1 MIGQAKPDG
10 YTPAPNL
17 PQSGAWLRG
26 LREAALV
33 RFQAMGLPQRRD
45 EYWRYTDPTRLT
57 VAQAAT
63 VSGAGAGAGG
73 VVSAAFDAA
82 QALQLVFTDG
92 VFDGAASSPDLA
104 LDGVEIDHLAEAC
117 AHDLHWARD
126 IYGQLETNGQTPVAR
141 PLAAWNT
148 AMAAQGVLIRAR
160 AAVLRPI
167 QIVYQGTDM
176 QADLILHHCIRLEEG
191 AQLTLL
197 ETGCSGARSNH
208 VLEVDLGDRAQ
219 FHHLRLQGED
229 AVAARVTHIFA
240 QLGCDSHMRSFTLSA
255 DGALIRNEA
264 VIEMLG
270 ADASAHI
277 AGAALGKGRVHHDDT
292 IFVTHGAPNCESRQV
307 FKKVLRDG
315 AVGVFQGKIL
325 VRPVAQ
331 KTDGYQISQALLLDD
346 DAQFLAKPELEIYAD
361 DVKCSHGST
370 TGALDETALFYL
382 RSRGVGLVQAQAL
395 LVLAFLA
402 EVLEEI
408 EDRDLAALVQ
418 TQLEM
423 WLDRQQTL

>member
-10 YTPAPNL
+10 YTPAPSL

-26 LREAALV
+26 LREVALA

-57 VAQAAT
+57 VAQPAT
-63 VSGAGAGAGG
+63 AQGAIGG
-73 VVSAAFDAA
+73 GSAAFDAA
-82 QALQLVFTDG
+82 GALRLVFTDG
-92 VFDGAASSPDLA
+92 VFDGAASSADLA
-104 LDGVEIDHLAEAC
+104 LAGVEIDQLAEAC

-126 IYGQLETNGQTPVAR
+126 IYGQLEANGQTPVAR

-148 AMAAQGVLIRAR
+148 AMAAAGVLIRVR
-160 AAVLRPI
+160 TAVSRPI

-176 QADLILHHCIRLEEG
+176 QADVILHHCIRLEEG

-219 FHHLRLQGED
+219 FHHLRLQGDD
-229 AVAARVTHIFA
+229 AVAARITHIFA
-240 QLGCDSHMRSFTLSA
+240 RLGCDSQMRSFTLSA
-255 DGALIRNEA
+255 DGVLIRNEA

-270 ADASAHI
+270 ADGRAHI

-292 IFVTHGAPNCESRQV
+292 VFITHGAPNCESRQV

-325 VRPVAQ
+325 VRPIGQ

-382 RSRGVGLVQAQAL
+382 RSRGVGLAQAQAL

-408 EDRDLAALVQ
+408 DDRDLAALVQ

-423 WLDRQQTL
+423 WLDRQQSL

>member
-1 MIGQAKPDG
+1 
-10 YTPAPNL
+10 
-17 PQSGAWLRG
+17 
-26 LREAALV
+26 
-33 RFQAMGLPQRRD
+33 
-45 EYWRYTDPTRLT
+45 
-57 VAQAAT
+57 
-63 VSGAGAGAGG
+63 
-73 VVSAAFDAA
+73 
-82 QALQLVFTDG
+82 
-92 VFDGAASSPDLA
+92 
-104 LDGVEIDHLAEAC
+104 
-117 AHDLHWARD
+117 
-126 IYGQLETNGQTPVAR
+126 
-141 PLAAWNT
+141 
-148 AMAAQGVLIRAR
+148 
-160 AAVLRPI
+160 
-167 QIVYQGTDM
+167 
-176 QADLILHHCIRLEEG
+176 
-191 AQLTLL
+191 
-197 ETGCSGARSNH
+197 
-208 VLEVDLGDRAQ
+208 
-219 FHHLRLQGED
+219 
-229 AVAARVTHIFA
+229 
-240 QLGCDSHMRSFTLSA
+240 
-255 DGALIRNEA
+255 
-264 VIEMLG
+264 MLG